1 MDLAEKTLDSR
12 VIFDGVIVK
21 LHLDTA
27 QLPNGAVAG
36 REVVEHPGGV
46 GVVALDKD
54 GSVLMVRQFRYPLG
68 DLLLEIPAGKLDHPG
83 EDHLAAGK
91 RELSE
96 ETGAS
101 AGKWTYLGFLYA
113 SPGFSTE
120 VIHLY
125 LAEELTFGASHP
137 DEDEFLAPDR
147 IPLSELTAMALDGRL
162 TDAKSVAGVL
172 KTSILRKEG

>member
-1 MDLAEKTLDSR
+1 MDLTEKTLDSH

-27 QLPNGAVAG
+27 QLPNGSSAV

-68 DLLLEIPAGKLDHPG
+68 DVLLEIPAGKLDHPG
-83 EDHLAAGK
+83 EDHLAAGQ

-101 AGKWTYLGFLYA
+101 ARKWTYLGFLHA

-120 VIHLY
+120 AIHLY
-125 LAEELTFGASHP
+125 LAEELAFGASHP
-137 DEDEFLAPDR
+137 DEDEFLAADR
-147 IPLSELTAMALDGRL
+147 IPLRELTVMALDGRL
-162 TDAKSVAGVL
+162 TDAKSVAGIL
-172 KTSILRKEG
+172 KTAILRKED

>member
-1 MDLAEKTLDSR
+1 MELTEKTLESQ
-12 VIFDGVIVK
+12 VLFDGVIVRLRK
-21 LHLDTA
+21 DTA
-27 QLPNGAVAG
+27 LLPNGARAN

-46 GVVALDKD
+46 GVVALDGD
-54 GSVLMVRQFRYPLG
+54 GNVLVVRQFRYPLG
-68 DLLLEIPAGKLDHPG
+68 EVLLEIPAGKLDHRG

-96 ETGAS
+96 ETGAQ
-101 AGKWTYLGFLYA
+101 AGRWTYLGFLHA

-125 LAEELTFGASHP
+125 LAEELTFGTSHP
-137 DEDEFLAPDR
+137 DEDEFLTVQR
-147 IPLSELTAMALDGRL
+147 VPLAELTAMALDGRL

-172 KTSILRKEG
+172 KTAILRKGG

>member
-1 MDLAEKTLDSR
+1 MDLTEKTLGSQ
-12 VIFDGVIVK
+12 VIYDGVIVK
-21 LHLDTA
+21 LRKDAAL
-27 QLPNGAVAG
+27 LSNGVRAG

-54 GSVLMVRQFRYPLG
+54 GSVLVVRQFRYPLG
-68 DLLLEIPAGKLDHPG
+68 EVLLEIPAGKLDHPG

-96 ETGAS
+96 ETGAQ
-101 AGKWTYLGFLYA
+101 AGKWTYLGFLHS

-125 LAEELTFGASHP
+125 LAEELTFGSSHL
-137 DEDEFLAPDR
+137 DEGEFLAADR
-147 IPLSELTAMALDGRL
+147 IPLSELIAMALDGRL
-162 TDAKSVAGVL
+162 TDAKSVVGVL
-172 KTSILRKEG
+172 KTAILRKEG